1 MKRKNI
7 IVLSVILL
15 ITLLVLIVTIII
27 FKNDG
32 KLKYNESWL
41 NKNVTIKINNK
52 LGKNIYEVKK
62 DSEIDIYNEVYQT
75 VVNNKINKLNNDDYS
90 FDNPLIIYN
99 AYGTNNYSLN
109 IYFAE
114 EEGYHVS
121 YTIASDGNANFT
133 KSLLNAN
140 NVQDGNYAYQI
151 IGLVPGKENKITLN
165 LKDQDNNLIRTNEL
179 IINTPSLSKKAPINL
194 TITNNQSPSK
204 LSDGLYTM
212 LGYDN
217 YSDVYLYDNDGT
229 LRGQIPVNSYR
240 TDKIIQLE
248 NELLYNYSE
257 KDFALVN
264 NLGMVTKTYHIKDY
278 SMHHDFIYDE
288 ENEKIITLVDE
299 DNGDTIED
307 IVLEYDIK
315 TNTQKVLIDMKN
327 YINDFYEK
335 AIVPEDGNTYG
346 GDELDWVHLNAIDFT
361 NDGIIVSSRELSTL
375 IAFKNIYDNPSI
387 KYVIGDK
394 ALLKDSSLEKYSYTK
409 KGNFTSQAGQHSV
422 QFFDNENDADETYYL
437 IIYNNN
443 YGESQ
448 TRTDFDWSGFEGVGS
463 YNDGE
468 KSMYYKYLVN
478 EKDKTYELVDKI
490 DTDYSSIVSNAQI
503 LSDNILLSSGKNKSF
518 SEYDEEGKLIRKYSY
533 DAERFTYR
541 IMKYDF
547 KNFLFE

>member
-490 DTDYSSIVSNAQI
+490 DTDYSSIVSNIQI
-503 LSDNILLSSGKNKSF
+503 LSDNILISSGKNKSF